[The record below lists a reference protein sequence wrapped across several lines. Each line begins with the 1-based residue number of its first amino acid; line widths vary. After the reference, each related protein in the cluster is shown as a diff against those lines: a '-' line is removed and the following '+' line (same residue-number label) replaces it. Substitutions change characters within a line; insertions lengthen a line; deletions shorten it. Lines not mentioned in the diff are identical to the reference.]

1 MSGEDLARRAVA
13 CAGWMPG
20 MRTLPEKRTGRVF
33 RAIADDDRRIKLRF
47 AQESGPHGFGW
58 GLNLDPDEAAVFGFV
73 QFDTHG
79 TNEVALPDLDDP
91 ATLGCLLALVREAWG
106 SHVSSIRTG
115 DGWSVRHMGRD
126 GWAAGLSVVGITPCE
141 AEALVAALEAA
152 PRREAAPC

>member
-1 MSGEDLARRAVA
+1 MTGVELARRAVA
-13 CAGWMPG
+13 CPGWRWMPG
-20 MRTLPEKRTGRVF
+20 MRYQIVNERGQIGGWMRASDRVSHLD
-33 RAIADDDRRIKLRF
+33 ALYPVAG
-47 AQESGPHGFGW
+47 ES
-58 GLNLDPDEAAVFGFV
+58 
-73 QFDTHG
+73 
-79 TNEVALPDLDDP
+79 EVALPDLDDP

-126 GWAAGLSVVGITPCE
+126 GWAVGLSVVGITPCE